1 MAAPSTMTVSFE
13 DAASASGALH
23 TIDPLTDTR
32 WDDLVRSH
40 PRACAFHQR
49 GWLQALASTYGYKPL
64 VLTPAAAGQRLN
76 SGMVFCEVRSW
87 ITGNR
92 LVSLPF
98 SDHCEPL
105 LNDERDLGEFAD
117 WMRAACDRGRWKYA
131 ELRPLSPVAPPNHAF
146 GESDSFWFHTLDLT
160 PSIEQIFRSLHKNSI
175 QRRIRKAEREG
186 LSYETGRSEE
196 MLDDFLR
203 LLMITRRR
211 HRLPPQPRSWFRN
224 LIAGMGEGLTIRLAR
239 KDGIAIATLLTL
251 RHRNHVIYKY
261 GCSDERF
268 HHLAGMPFLFW
279 KLIEESKATGAEQ
292 IDFGRTDMDN
302 HGLTTF
308 KDRFGTSRR
317 KLSYFRY
324 PILVRQ
330 KSENLSAVQSRVQ
343 SVVQRVFSALPD
355 AVISGAGRLLY
366 RHLG

>member
-1 MAAPSTMTVSFE
+1 MAAPSTMTVSFD
-13 DAASASGALH
+13 DAAAASGALH
-23 TIDPLTDTR
+23 TIDPLKDTR

-64 VLTPAAAGQRLN
+64 VVTHAAAGQRLT

-105 LNDERDLGEFAD
+105 WKDERNLGEFAN
-117 WMRAACDRGRWKYA
+117 WMRAECDRGHWKYA
-131 ELRPLSPVAPPNHAF
+131 ELRPLSPDSPPDHAF
-146 GESDSFWFHTLDLT
+146 QESDSFWFHTLDLT
-160 PSIEQIFRSLHKNSI
+160 PSIEQIFRSLHRNSI
-175 QRRIRKAEREG
+175 QRRIQKAERER
-186 LSYETGRSEE
+186 LAYETGRSEE
-196 MLDDFLR
+196 MLDDFFR
-203 LLMITRRR
+203 LLMLTRRR

-224 LIAGMGEGLTIRLAR
+224 LIAGMGQDLTIRLAR
-239 KDGIAIATLLTL
+239 KDGTAIATLLTL

-268 HHLAGMPFLFW
+268 HQLAGMPFLFW
-279 KLIEESKATGAEQ
+279 KLIEESKSTGAEQ
-292 IDFGRTDMDN
+292 IDFGRTDMGND
-302 HGLTTF
+302 GLTTF

-324 PILVRQ
+324 PASMRQ
-330 KSENLSAVQSRVQ
+330 KSENFSAIRSAA
-343 SVVQRVFSALPD
+343 QRVFSALPD
-355 AVISGAGRLLY
+355 AVISGAGRLFY